1 MLYIPAQRDNRPE
14 EYRLLMQGM
23 QQFGQGLGAIGQA
36 KQGQSDQLFKSL
48 LGDAMKTGNQEAI
61 NALISQPPQA
71 GPMGPTQS
79 RLFDQQADY
88 ATDPT
93 AQART
98 AYYKGR
104 TGAGSNKE
112 DEEKEN
118 FARAKQITGFVSQL
132 QKQKEPMVDE
142 YTKQPLQDMGAAV
155 ASIDKQ
161 IKHFQ
166 DQIPGLTGTEVT
178 DEERFEGESQR
189 LEQERQEGDQS
200 YHPVEI
206 TQRTADAT
214 QQKQTLARIQEMS
227 DTEVITA
234 LQNILPNLEQEK
246 QEALQRGLIENDPEK
261 LRNAL
266 EGLVQPLE

>member
-178 DEERFEGESQR
+178 DSMQARKRIANFNDQLPRFFGEE
-189 LEQERQEGDQS
+189 EQ
-200 YHPVEI
+200 
-206 TQRTADAT
+206 TDAT